1 MTDNQFD
8 CEYCGAALPKGVNK
22 NTRRIRS
29 AHFMRHAAERKLEDS
44 AVHFTAH
51 NMGDK
56 QPEALKLAA
65 DWPVLFK
72 NGMLDA
78 EDIQDITNE
87 FCRLHAL
94 CDEMAAIVKSV
105 ASTILHTVPGEE
117 DCRCSQCELA
127 KEARVI
133 YTKWKESK

>member
-51 NMGDK
+51 NMVDK

-78 EDIQDITNE
+78 EDIQDITDE

-94 CDEMAAIVKSV
+94 CDEMGEALQKHRGCVDERLSPEHAVWARKLDAA
-105 ASTILHTVPGEE
+105 
-117 DCRCSQCELA
+117 LA
-127 KEARVI
+127 
-133 YTKWKESK
+133 KWKESK